1 MVKINGKEV
10 VLADNT
16 SVSAYLEACS
26 YKTDRIVVELN
37 EEILPKDR
45 YAETILKDGDYM
57 EIVTFVGG
65 G

>member
-1 MVKINGKEV
+1 MVTINGKEV

-16 SVSAYLEACS
+16 SVSSYLEACS

-45 YAETILKDGDYM
+45 YVETILKDGDCI